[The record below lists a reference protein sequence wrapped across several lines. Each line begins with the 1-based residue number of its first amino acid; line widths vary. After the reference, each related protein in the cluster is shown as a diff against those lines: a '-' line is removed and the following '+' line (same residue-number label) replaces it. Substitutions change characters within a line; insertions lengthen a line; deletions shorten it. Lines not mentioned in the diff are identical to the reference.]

1 MASVYNI
8 EVKESAEELKE
19 LIRTQSKATKRDR
32 LRALYLQRT
41 GKVQS
46 RRQLAETLGCAEST
60 IYRWFKKYQHQ
71 GLEGLLAVKTSPGRP
86 ATISGKALR
95 ELKKQLK
102 TRRGFGSYEEIQ
114 EWLAEEHQLETAYS
128 TVHAT
133 VRYRLR
139 AKLKASRP
147 RSSKANPQVQDQFK
161 KNCQPSSR

>member
-1 MASVYNI
+1 MASVYNV

-46 RRQLAETLGCAEST
+46 RRHLAEMLGCAEST

-86 ATISGKALR
+86 AKITGQALR
-95 ELKKQLK
+95 DLKNHLK
-102 TRRGFGSYEEIQ
+102 TRTGFGSYEEIQ
-114 EWLAEEHQLETAYS
+114 EWLAAEH
-128 TVHAT
+128 
-133 VRYRLR
+133 
-139 AKLKASRP
+139 
-147 RSSKANPQVQDQFK
+147 
-161 KNCQPSSR
+161 